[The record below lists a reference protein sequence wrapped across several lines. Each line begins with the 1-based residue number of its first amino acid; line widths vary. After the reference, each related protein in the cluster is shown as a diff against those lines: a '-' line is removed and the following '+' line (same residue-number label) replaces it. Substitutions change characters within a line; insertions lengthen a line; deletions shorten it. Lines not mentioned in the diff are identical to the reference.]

1 MGIVYSIL
9 LIGSQR
15 IFLYIG
21 HSLLRMHLQTLQ
33 NHFRLMYLVVVVHV
47 PVKMSA
53 DQMNNSIINSLN
65 RLNNFHLIV
74 SNDTALA
81 GNPAHI
87 YFYTHVLSPVGK
99 ISVIEVWML
108 KDNKTYSIIFSA
120 LPDQLP
126 NYISTLK
133 RMVDSFKLQ

>member
-15 IFLYIG
+15 IFFIYRAFLAPYA
-21 HSLLRMHLQTLQ
+21 SANTSEPFSP
-33 NHFRLMYLVVVVHV
+33 NVLVVVVHV

-87 YFYTHVLSPVGK
+87 YFYTHVLPPVGK